1 MFDNMPK
8 YFPKG
13 TITFAYVDDE
23 IKFFTEDYPAA
34 MKDMYAQVIC
44 GDMMSGNDFYECVD
58 GGGIIDYDGSLGDV
72 YVNGYKSNLGLF
84 HRGLCQGHFIV
95 DGPTWLDICDEF
107 DVEVEW
113 CNKQVTINE
122 LSQ

>member
-1 MFDNMPK
+1 MLDLDK
-8 YFPKG
+8 YIPKG
-13 TITFAYVDDE
+13 TITFGYINGE
-23 IKFFTEDYPAA
+23 IKFFTAEYP
-34 MKDMYAQVIC
+34 KEYEEMYSEVIC
-44 GDMMSGNDFYECVD
+44 GDMMSGKDFYECVD
-58 GGGIIDYDGSLGDV
+58 GGGIIDYDGCIGNV

-113 CNKQVTINE
+113 CNK
-122 LSQ
+122 

>member
-1 MFDNMPK
+1 MEQNK
-8 YFPKG
+8 YLPKG
-13 TITFAYVDDE
+13 TITFGYLDGE
-23 IKFFTEDYPAA
+23 IKFFTTEYPEEY
-34 MKDMYAQVIC
+34 KEMYTEVIC

-58 GGGIIDYDGSLGDV
+58 DGCIIDYDGCIGNV

-107 DVEVEW
+107 DVKVEW
-113 CNKQVTINE
+113 CNK
-122 LSQ
+122 